1 MKITRL
7 YTRRIMATTRSA
19 PIAEAAA
26 AMQRFGVGTLLVME
40 DPPAVGPPIGIV
52 TDRDLALRVLTDR
65 DVAEDVEEL
74 TARDVMT
81 PDPRTIHEDESFD
94 RAIELMRGEN
104 VRRLPVVDRH
114 GKLRGIV
121 SLDDIVE
128 EIGTD
133 MRAILVL
140 LKHQQRTAPAARP
153 PSRSEILEQRR

>member
-1 MKITRL
+1 VILNYARRQVITADPDD
-7 YTRRIMATTRSA
+7 RIRDLAGLMDYYN
-19 PIAEAAA
+19 
-26 AMQRFGVGTLLVME
+26 VGCVVIVE
-40 DPPAVGPPIGIV
+40 GGRPVGIV

-133 MRAILVL
+133 LRAILVL